1 MRLGSAAAVT
11 FCVAAVPV
19 WGQEEVL
26 PDLFSDVIDVR
37 VVNVEVVVT
46 DKKGNLIQGLDPSD
60 FELRVDGEPTPI
72 HYFTEVDEGIARETS
87 TNSRAEDAN
96 QAAPSLLPGEPVR
109 TNYLVFID
117 ESLARAQDR
126 DRVLQR
132 LETDLRELQP
142 VDRVAVVAFDGTNVL
157 RLLNWTHSEDE
168 IRDALG
174 QARERETGGGW
185 RWVDP
190 GAWPSYFDSEP
201 DVFAPARARHRRLR
215 RERLIQRSVMA
226 AVATVRSFADTP
238 GRKVMLVLADRW
250 TVPSWLGT
258 NPASDGAWL
267 EDLYDPLVHAAN
279 LVGYTLYPVDLPGH
293 RPEKVR
299 TTTAFTL
306 QEIGQRSNL
315 AFAGRSSNFTVQ
327 EIGQRSNPAYAGRSS
342 NGRWVNLEPSQHAA
356 FEFLARETGGVAM
369 INAARSTALAD
380 AAADT
385 RSYYWLGFE
394 PAREQNDELH
404 DIDVRLVGR
413 PYLQVRSRRNYMDL
427 SRSTEVTM
435 LVEGNLLF
443 GGAPGA
449 EALDVRF
456 GPSRKAGFRT
466 IFVPMEVEIPLDDL
480 TLLPVGDQWMNELEF
495 RVTLIDEHGARSET
509 PVSKIPIL
517 GSETPPPG
525 ETFVYE
531 TDLRMRKRAHRYV
544 AAVYD
549 PLSGAILSASGELAP
564 DTGTDAS
571 TEDIR

>member
-1 MRLGSAAAVT
+1 MRLGWTAAVT
-11 FCVAAVPV
+11 LLLATVPA

-26 PDLFSDVIDVR
+26 PDLFTDVIDVR

-60 FELRVDGEPTPI
+60 FELLVDGEPTPI
-72 HYFTEVDEGIARETS
+72 HYLTEVDEGITRETS
-87 TNSRAEDAN
+87 TNSRAEYAN

-132 LETDLRELQP
+132 LETDLRELHR

-174 QARERETGGGW
+174 RARERETGGGW
-185 RWVDP
+185 TWVDP
-190 GAWPSYFDSEP
+190 GAWPSYFNSEP

-215 RERLIQRSVMA
+215 REGLIQRSVMA

-250 TVPSWLGT
+250 TVPSWLST

-299 TTTAFTL
+299 TTTAFTV

-315 AFAGRSSNFTVQ
+315 AF
-327 EIGQRSNPAYAGRSS
+327 AGRSS

-369 INAARSTALAD
+369 INAARTTALAD

-404 DIDVRLVGR
+404 DIDARLVGR
-413 PYLQVRSRRNYMDL
+413 RDSRVRSRRNYIDL
-427 SRSTEVTM
+427 SRSTELTM
-435 LVEGNLLF
+435 LVEGSLLF

-456 GPSRKAGFRT
+456 GASRKARFRK
-466 IFVPMEVEIPLDDL
+466 IFVPMEVTIPLDDL
-480 TLLPVGDQWMNELEF
+480 TFLPVGDQWMNELEF

-525 ETFVYE
+525 ETLVYE
-531 TDLRMRKRAHRYV
+531 TDLLMRKRKHRYV

-549 PLSGAILSASGELAP
+549 PLSGAILSASGELGP
-564 DTGTDAS
+564 DTGIDAF
-571 TEDIR
+571 TEDVR

>member
-1 MRLGSAAAVT
+1 MRLLRATTAALLLAAAPT
-11 FCVAAVPV
+11 T
-19 WGQEEVL
+19 GQESPL

-37 VVNVEVVVT
+37 VVNVEIVVT
-46 DKKGNLIQGLDPSD
+46 DKKGNRIRGLDPSD
-60 FELRVDGEPTPI
+60 FELLVDGEPTPI

-87 TNSRAEDAN
+87 TTSRTEDAN
-96 QAAPSLLPGEPVR
+96 RAAPSLLPGEPVR

-190 GAWPSYFDSEP
+190 GTWPSYFNSEP

-226 AVATVRSFADTP
+226 AVATVRSFANAP

-250 TVPSWLGT
+250 TVPSWFSRDPPG
-258 NPASDGAWL
+258 DGAWL

-279 LVGYTLYPVDLPGH
+279 LVGYTLYPVDLPGL

-299 TTTAFTL
+299 TAA
-306 QEIGQRSNL
+306 S
-315 AFAGRSSNFTVQ
+315 GRYGGGPFVSDL
-327 EIGQRSNPAYAGRSS
+327 AYAGRSS
-342 NGRWVNLEPSQHAA
+342 NGRWVNLEHSQHAA
-356 FEFLARETGGVAM
+356 FEFLARETGGIAM

-394 PAREQNDELH
+394 PSREQNDELH

-413 PYLQVRSRRNYMDL
+413 RDFRVRSRRNYMDL
-427 SRSTEVTM
+427 SRSTELTM

-443 GGAPGA
+443 GGTPGA

-456 GPSRKAGFRT
+456 GASRKARFRK
-466 IFVPMEVEIPLDDL
+466 IFVPMEVTIPLDDL
-480 TLLPVGDQWMNELEF
+480 TFLPVGEQWMNELEF

-525 ETFVYE
+525 EAFVYE
-531 TDLRMRKRAHRYV
+531 TDLLMRNRTHRYV

-549 PLSGAILSASGELAP
+549 PLSGAILSASGDVGP
-564 DTGTDAS
+564 DTG
-571 TEDIR
+571 R

>member
-1 MRLGSAAAVT
+1 
-11 FCVAAVPV
+11 
-19 WGQEEVL
+19 
-26 PDLFSDVIDVR
+26 
-37 VVNVEVVVT
+37 
-46 DKKGNLIQGLDPSD
+46 
-60 FELRVDGEPTPI
+60 
-72 HYFTEVDEGIARETS
+72 
-87 TNSRAEDAN
+87 
-96 QAAPSLLPGEPVR
+96 
-109 TNYLVFID
+109 
-117 ESLARAQDR
+117 
-126 DRVLQR
+126 
-132 LETDLRELQP
+132 
-142 VDRVAVVAFDGTNVL
+142 
-157 RLLNWTHSEDE
+157 
-168 IRDALG
+168 
-174 QARERETGGGW
+174 
-185 RWVDP
+185 
-190 GAWPSYFDSEP
+190 
-201 DVFAPARARHRRLR
+201 
-215 RERLIQRSVMA
+215 MA

-250 TVPSWLGT
+250 TVPSWLST
-258 NPASDGAWL
+258 NPPGDGAWL

-293 RPEKVR
+293 SPEKVR
-299 TTTAFTL
+299 TAAAMSVM
-306 QEIGQRSNL
+306 EIGQRSNL
-315 AFAGRSSNFTVQ
+315 A
-327 EIGQRSNPAYAGRSS
+327 YAGRSS
-342 NGRWVNLEPSQHAA
+342 NRRWEDLEPSQHAA

-369 INAARSTALAD
+369 INAARTTALAD

-413 PYLQVRSRRNYMDL
+413 RDSRVRSRRNYMDL
-427 SRSTEVTM
+427 SRSTELTM

-525 ETFVYE
+525 ETLVYE
-531 TDLRMRKRAHRYV
+531 TDLLMRKRAHRYV

>member
-1 MRLGSAAAVT
+1 MRLGWTAAVT
-11 FCVAAVPV
+11 LLLATVPA

-26 PDLFSDVIDVR
+26 PDLFTDVIDVR

-46 DKKGNLIQGLDPSD
+46 DRKGNRIRGLDPSD
-60 FELRVDGEPTPI
+60 FELLVDGEPTPI

-117 ESLARAQDR
+117 ESLARAQHR
-126 DRVLQR
+126 DQVLVR
-132 LETDLRELQP
+132 LERDLTELHR

-174 QARERETGGGW
+174 RARERETGGGW
-185 RWVDP
+185 TWVDP
-190 GAWPSYFDSEP
+190 GAWPSYFNSEP

-250 TVPSWLGT
+250 TVPSWLST

-299 TTTAFTL
+299 TTTAFT
-306 QEIGQRSNL
+306 
-315 AFAGRSSNFTVQ
+315 VQ

-342 NGRWVNLEPSQHAA
+342 NGRWVNLEHSQHAA

-394 PAREQNDELH
+394 PPREQNDEVH
-404 DIDVRLVGR
+404 DIDARLVGR

-549 PLSGAILSASGELAP
+549 PLSGAILSASGELGP
-564 DTGTDAS
+564 DTGIDAF
-571 TEDIR
+571 TEDVR

>member
-1 MRLGSAAAVT
+1 MRLGWTAAVT
-11 FCVAAVPV
+11 LLLATVPL

-37 VVNVEVVVT
+37 VLNVEVVVT
-46 DKKGNLIQGLDPSD
+46 DGKGNRIRGLDPSD
-60 FELRVDGEPTPI
+60 FELLVDGEPTPI
-72 HYFTEVDEGIARETS
+72 RYFTEIDEGIARETS
-87 TNSRAEDAN
+87 TSGLVEDAN
-96 QAAPSLLPGEPVR
+96 RAAPSLLPGEPVP
-109 TNYLVFID
+109 TNYLFFID
-117 ESLARAQDR
+117 ESLARAQHR
-126 DRVLQR
+126 DRVLKR
-132 LETDLRELQP
+132 LETDLTELHP
-142 VDRVAVVAFDGTNVL
+142 VDRVAVVVFDGRNVL
-157 RLLNWTHSEDE
+157 RLLDWTSSENA
-168 IRDALG
+168 IRDALRR
-174 QARERETGGGW
+174 AREREAGREW
-185 RWVDP
+185 RWVDQHS
-190 GAWPSYFDSEP
+190 WPQPSFSSISEP
-201 DVFAPARARHRRLR
+201 DAFAPARWRQQRSR

-226 AVATVRSFADTP
+226 AVATVRSFANAP

-250 TVPSWLGT
+250 TVPSWLSK
-258 NPASDGAWL
+258 NPPGDGAWL

-299 TTTAFTL
+299 TAASGRYGDGPFV
-306 QEIGQRSNL
+306 SDL
-315 AFAGRSSNFTVQ
+315 AHASTSSN
-327 EIGQRSNPAYAGRSS
+327 R
-342 NGRWVNLEPSQHAA
+342 RWEDLEPTQHAA
-356 FEFLARETGGVAM
+356 FEFLARETGGLAM
-369 INAARSTALAD
+369 INAARDTALAN

-394 PAREQNDELH
+394 PARDQNDELH

-413 PYLQVRSRRNYMDL
+413 RDFRVRSRRNYMDL
-427 SRSTEVTM
+427 SRSTELTM

-443 GGAPGA
+443 GGTPGA

-456 GPSRKAGFRT
+456 GASRKARFRK
-466 IFVPMEVEIPLDDL
+466 IFVPMEVTIPLDDL
-480 TLLPVGDQWMNELEF
+480 TFLPVGEQWMNELEF

-531 TDLRMRKRAHRYV
+531 TDLLMRKRTHRYV

-571 TEDIR
+571 TEDVR

>member
-1 MRLGSAAAVT
+1 MRLGWTAAVT
-11 FCVAAVPV
+11 LLLATVPA

-26 PDLFSDVIDVR
+26 PDLFTDVIDVR

-46 DKKGNLIQGLDPSD
+46 DRKGNRIRGLDPSD
-60 FELRVDGEPTPI
+60 FELLVDGEPTPI
-72 HYFTEVDEGIARETS
+72 HYFTEVEEGIARETS
-87 TNSRAEDAN
+87 TNSRVEDAN

-117 ESLARAQDR
+117 ESL
-126 DRVLQR
+126 
-132 LETDLRELQP
+132 
-142 VDRVAVVAFDGTNVL
+142 
-157 RLLNWTHSEDE
+157 
-168 IRDALG
+168 
-174 QARERETGGGW
+174 
-185 RWVDP
+185 
-190 GAWPSYFDSEP
+190 
-201 DVFAPARARHRRLR
+201 ARARHRRLR

-250 TVPSWLGT
+250 TVPSWLST

-299 TTTAFTL
+299 TTTAFT
-306 QEIGQRSNL
+306 
-315 AFAGRSSNFTVQ
+315 VQ

-342 NGRWVNLEPSQHAA
+342 NGRWVNLEHSQHAA

-394 PAREQNDELH
+394 PPREQNDEVH
-404 DIDVRLVGR
+404 DIDARLVGR

-427 SRSTEVTM
+427 SRSTELTM

-466 IFVPMEVEIPLDDL
+466 IFVPMEVEIPLDEL

-531 TDLRMRKRAHRYV
+531 TDLLMRKRKHRYV

-549 PLSGAILSASGELAP
+549 PLSGAILSASGELGP
-564 DTGTDAS
+564 DTGIDAF
-571 TEDIR
+571 TEDVR